1 MGSCAHAG
9 GDTQQDEQQPD
20 STRLITKSIRR
31 RHRRL
36 CRVRANLSAPRVS
49 VFRGRICSGAHG
61 LIEQRG
67 DGAGRYQCVLQIMRV
82 GMRPQIDR
90 EIDGA
95 QGVERWTKRES
106 RVSVHSTLSCE
117 IAERVCSS

>member
-1 MGSCAHAG
+1 MVGSCAHAG

-49 VFRGRICSGAHG
+49 AFLGGGFA
-61 LIEQRG
+61 
-67 DGAGRYQCVLQIMRV
+67 
-82 GMRPQIDR
+82 R
-90 EIDGA
+90 ERTD
-95 QGVERWTKRES
+95 
-106 RVSVHSTLSCE
+106 
-117 IAERVCSS
+117 